1 MFSPIS
7 ARSFL
12 VDSSIY
18 VYREACESFDFT
30 CDGSACSRPHERQP
44 GPWQGAAST
53 IGHDERRAHIGPRH
67 DAAAHIVH
75 ASERL
80 MSVRRA

>member
-30 CDGSACSRPHERQP
+30 CDGSACSRPTSVSLARPRQ
-44 GPWQGAAST
+44 
-53 IGHDERRAHIGPRH
+53 R
-67 DAAAHIVH
+67 
-75 ASERL
+75 
-80 MSVRRA
+80 SVMTSVEPTSDLATMRQRTSCMHLSV